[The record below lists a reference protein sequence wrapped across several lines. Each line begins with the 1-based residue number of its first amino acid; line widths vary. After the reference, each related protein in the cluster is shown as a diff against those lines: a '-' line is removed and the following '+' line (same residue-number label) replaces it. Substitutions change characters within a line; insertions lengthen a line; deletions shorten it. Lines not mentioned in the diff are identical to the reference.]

1 MTSLVNTSSK
11 IVNKILNNFHVKML
25 ISFYVFAFI
34 IIVIMEIVG
43 NTKKPGVKS
52 CASGK
57 CVGSTN
63 EHTTAGDQTP
73 PAKPATP
80 PAKPAT
86 PPAKPATPPAKPAT
100 PPAKPATPPAKPA
113 TPPTASPPKVVKDS
127 RATAKVI
134 QNNLPRVDKQQKE
147 SNMDDMAFLSCCTNP
162 HTKLL
167 STAMPYP
174 FPEEK
179 PPAHSSP
186 DSRAKNSAETTK
198 KDSVPKPYNAVTL
211 GCNITV
217 DEAKTM

>member
-63 EHTTAGDQTP
+63 EHTTAGDQ
-73 PAKPATP
+73 
-80 PAKPAT
+80 
-86 PPAKPATPPAKPAT
+86 T

>member
-63 EHTTAGDQTP
+63 EHTTAGDQ
-73 PAKPATP
+73 
-80 PAKPAT
+80 
-86 PPAKPATPPAKPAT
+86 TPPAKPAT